1 MTLDNIDTC
10 KLTAVCQD
18 VYGESKSEQIGRF
31 EELVKMHKDVFNTTD
46 VEFFSSPGRI
56 EIVGNHTDHNGGK
69 VLCAAINVDTL
80 ASVSPR
86 TDGVI
91 EVKSKGYPMLR
102 VDVAKPDFR

>member
-46 VEFFSSPGRI
+46 VEFSRRRDASKSSETTP
-56 EIVGNHTDHNGGK
+56 TTT
-69 VLCAAINVDTL
+69 AARCF
-80 ASVSPR
+80 AR
-86 TDGVI
+86 Q
-91 EVKSKGYPMLR
+91 
-102 VDVAKPDFR
+102 